1 MRACGELLAELV
13 RECVKVPRGAIL
25 VPLPT
30 IGRHIRERGF
40 DHTKLLAKH
49 LARNTSLKTAMVL
62 MRSNNTTQVGANEK
76 MRKIQAEMA
85 YHVRKQV
92 DINGDYILVDDVW
105 TTGSSMLEAAKRL
118 RERGITKI
126 GAMIIAKS
134 G

>member
-1 MRACGELLAELV
+1 MAELV
-13 RECVKVPRGAIL
+13 RECVIVPRGTIL

-92 DINGDYILVDDVW
+92 DTNGDYILVDDVW